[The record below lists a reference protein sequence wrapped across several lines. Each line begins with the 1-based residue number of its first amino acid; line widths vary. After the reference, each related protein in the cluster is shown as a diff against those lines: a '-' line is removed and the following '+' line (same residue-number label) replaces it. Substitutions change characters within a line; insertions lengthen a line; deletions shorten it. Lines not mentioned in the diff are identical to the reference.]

1 MKHEHENIFNNNNFN
16 PNMDINKEIVFKKKN
31 LKSSFSIRSRKI
43 KEKKDNISS
52 NKTIVENTSF
62 QIIPDKRLETS
73 VKERKKHIKLN
84 SAMNK
89 MKNNFNID
97 NKKINEKISEI
108 KVKKKER
115 FIEAE
120 NKYNTNISN
129 KYLSKL
135 NLEPKKKEIKDSS
148 NYIKKQ
154 TKMKKLMTITR
165 LTKNKA
171 KKEIQILNLSN
182 GILINEKKNK
192 LNETGHE
199 KEKEMDVDNSKNI
212 IMKDKMD
219 KTELPL
225 KYKKIKEIFLT
236 DNTGKNVKLYKTKNT
251 NNNMSK
257 FNSTKNTMRNSSQK
271 HNIIKRNNN
280 NLKENKINEYYNECK
295 IQRNRE
301 FLNYLL
307 TKK

>member
-16 PNMDINKEIVFKKKN
+16 PNMDTNKEIVFKKKN

-43 KEKKDNISS
+43 KEKKDDISS

-89 MKNNFNID
+89 MKNNYNID

-148 NYIKKQ
+148 NYTKKE

-182 GILINEKKNK
+182 GILINEKKK
-192 LNETGHE
+192 
-199 KEKEMDVDNSKNI
+199 
-212 IMKDKMD
+212 
-219 KTELPL
+219 
-225 KYKKIKEIFLT
+225 
-236 DNTGKNVKLYKTKNT
+236 
-251 NNNMSK
+251 
-257 FNSTKNTMRNSSQK
+257 
-271 HNIIKRNNN
+271 
-280 NLKENKINEYYNECK
+280 
-295 IQRNRE
+295 
-301 FLNYLL
+301 
-307 TKK
+307 

>member
-1 MKHEHENIFNNNNFN
+1 MK
-16 PNMDINKEIVFKKKN
+16 
-31 LKSSFSIRSRKI
+31 
-43 KEKKDNISS
+43 
-52 NKTIVENTSF
+52 
-62 QIIPDKRLETS
+62 
-73 VKERKKHIKLN
+73 
-84 SAMNK
+84 
-89 MKNNFNID
+89 
-97 NKKINEKISEI
+97 
-108 KVKKKER
+108 
-115 FIEAE
+115 
-120 NKYNTNISN
+120 
-129 KYLSKL
+129 
-135 NLEPKKKEIKDSS
+135 
-148 NYIKKQ
+148 
-154 TKMKKLMTITR
+154 
-165 LTKNKA
+165 
-171 KKEIQILNLSN
+171 
-182 GILINEKKNK
+182 KKNK

-236 DNTGKNVKLYKTKNT
+236 DNTGKNVKIYKTKNT

-271 HNIIKRNNN
+271 HNVIKRNNNNN